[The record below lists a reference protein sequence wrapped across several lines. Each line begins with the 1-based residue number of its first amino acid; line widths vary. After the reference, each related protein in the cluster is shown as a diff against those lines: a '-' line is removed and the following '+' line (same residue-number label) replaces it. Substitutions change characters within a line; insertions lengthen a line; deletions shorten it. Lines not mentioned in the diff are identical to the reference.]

1 MEINTELLTVVG
13 ILSDEEKFKI
23 LAAVALGAN
32 TPDKISRLTG
42 FDSSKII
49 KAVVRL
55 EQVGLVENQAD
66 AGYLYCVQKL
76 KDLNHY
82 LNKSLAH
89 KPTPTGIDRF
99 IRNGRL
105 QVFPKSRDDRLLVL
119 QYLANL
125 FEFDKQ
131 YPEIEVNI
139 KLTALHPDFAALRRY
154 LIDYGFFE
162 RNNVT
167 VDGRTIVFYRRIP
180 GSSVKKQIITNS
192 SGCPKIGLQ

>member
-1 MEINTELLTVVG
+1 METNPELLSVTG
-13 ILSDEEKFKI
+13 ALADDEIFKI

-42 FDSSKII
+42 FDNSKII
-49 KAVVRL
+49 KSMVKL
-55 EQVGLVENQAD
+55 EKAGLVENTSD
-66 AGYLYCVQKL
+66 TGYRYYTQKI
-76 KDLNHY
+76 KDLNHH

-89 KPTPTGIDRF
+89 KPTLTGVDRF

-105 QVFPKSRDDRLLVL
+105 QTFPKSRDDRLPVL
-119 QYLANL
+119 EYIANL

-139 KLTALHPDFAALRRY
+139 KLTALHQDFAALRRY

-162 RNNVT
+162 RSNVT
-167 VDGRTIVFYRRIP
+167 ADGRTTVFYRRLP
-180 GSSVKKQIITNS
+180 FSPAK
-192 SGCPKIGLQ
+192 

>member
-1 MEINTELLTVVG
+1 METNTELLTVVG

-49 KAVVRL
+49 KAMVRL

-66 AGYLYCVQKL
+66 VGYLYCVKKL
-76 KDLNHY
+76 KDLNYH

-105 QVFPKSRDDRLLVL
+105 QVFPKSRGDRLLVL
-119 QYLANL
+119 QHLANL

-131 YPEIEVNI
+131 YPEIEINI

-180 GSSVKKQIITNS
+180 GSSVK
-192 SGCPKIGLQ
+192 